1 MEARK
6 LGKTGLTVPS
16 IGLGTWSTF
25 DLPAERAQTAID
37 VVSCVCRSG
46 GTFFDTSPMYGR
58 AEAILSEGLG
68 SSRSEAIVA
77 SKVWTTS
84 EDEAQLQITRQM
96 EYFGGYVDVEQIHN
110 LVGWRGHLSML
121 EEKRYQGA
129 IRFLGASHYDP
140 SAFAEL
146 EVVMRTK
153 RIDTIQIPYNPLE
166 REVQE
171 RILPL
176 AAELNLG
183 VIAMRPFK
191 EGALM
196 PGPDPAK
203 LVPLGVS
210 TWAEAVLKWTLSD
223 RRVHVVIPA
232 TTNVHHAR
240 TNMLAGNPPF
250 FDAEQRELV
259 VHLAEV
265 A

>member
-6 LGKTGLTVPS
+6 LGKTGLRVPS

-25 DLPAERAQTAID
+25 DLPPERAQTAVD
-37 VVSCVCRSG
+37 VVSRVLRSG

-58 AEAILSEGLG
+58 AEAILSKGLG

-77 SKVWTTS
+77 SKVWATS
-84 EDEAQLQITRQM
+84 EDEAQLQISRQM
-96 EYFGGYVDVEQIHN
+96 DYFGGYVDLEQIHN
-110 LVGWRGHLSML
+110 LVEWRGHLSML
-121 EEKRYQGA
+121 EEKRYQGV
-129 IRFLGASHYDP
+129 IRFLGASHYDS

-146 EVVMRTK
+146 DVVMRTG

-166 REVQE
+166 REVQK

-176 AAELNLG
+176 AEELDLG

-196 PGPDPAK
+196 PGPDPAD
-203 LVPLGVS
+203 LASLGVR

-223 RRVHVVIPA
+223 PRVHVAIPA

-240 TNMLAGNPPF
+240 ANMLAGNPPF
-250 FDAEQRELV
+250 FDADQRELV
-259 VHLAEV
+259 VRLAEV